1 MKFNVS
7 KHKVW
12 HDEKVNGHNAKG
24 PIAKPKKLYLRS
36 KKLKKYCLKRLSERE
51 ILCLQWAARGLTSK
65 QTAGV
70 LKLSV
75 LTVRTY
81 LKQVR
86 EKLKCHT
93 MAHAV
98 YEGMSRGYL

>member
-7 KHKVW
+7 EHKVW
-12 HDEKVNGHNAKG
+12 HEDKGNGHFAKRL
-24 PIAKPKKLYLRS
+24 IAKPNKPYLRS
-36 KKLKKYCLKRLSERE
+36 NELKKYCLKRLSKRE
-51 ILCLQWAARGLTSK
+51 ILCLQWAARGLASE

-70 LKLSV
+70 LKLEV

-98 YEGMSRGYL
+98 YEGITRGYL